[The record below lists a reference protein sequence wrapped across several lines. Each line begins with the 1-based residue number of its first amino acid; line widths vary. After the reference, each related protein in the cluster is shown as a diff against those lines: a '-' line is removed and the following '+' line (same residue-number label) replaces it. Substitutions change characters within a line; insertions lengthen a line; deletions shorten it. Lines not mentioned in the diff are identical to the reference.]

1 MTGAA
6 LYESS
11 PVSHAVMLVML
22 ALWFILTFFFAG
34 EMNSHLGGYGAVTA
48 RDSILVF
55 YVPGGFA
62 VKSVLCSTSIAQERK
77 MPTT

>member
-1 MTGAA
+1 
-6 LYESS
+6 
-11 PVSHAVMLVML
+11 
-22 ALWFILTFFFAG
+22 
-34 EMNSHLGGYGAVTA
+34 MNSHLGGYGAVTA